1 MSEVADG
8 PDDSTRSA
16 LEKTLLWKLDLHILP
31 IVTLIYLASFLDR
44 ANIGNARIA
53 GLEKDLNLH
62 GTQFDTA
69 LAAFKYIL
77 CEIPSN
83 IFLKKFRAHRWLG
96 FLIAAWGIVTTLTGL
111 IHTFTDLIAIRL
123 LLGLCEGGLVP
134 GVILYLSS
142 MYKRHELQRR
152 IGFFFAAS
160 SFSGAFGGLL
170 ASAIIQMNGVGNI
183 AGWRWFFI
191 LEGIATVILS
201 IVTIIALPSDI
212 RSAKFLTKEEREY
225 ALWRL
230 EQDCELPCIDENYQ
244 AATQKEAHE
253 HSSVE
258 SEDLKQEQEVFEW
271 RELRRGLFD
280 VHALLTGLAS
290 FGFIVSLYSFSY
302 FFPTIVTGLGY
313 SGVQAQLHTVPPYAV
328 AVFVTVAVAFLSDH
342 TRLRDPFIIALLP
355 LTMMGYI
362 IAIVATTNKVRYIGA
377 CFIAAGT
384 YASAPCI
391 FTSLA
396 NNTSGHY
403 KRATAIAVNI
413 SFANAGGFVAT
424 FIYTPELDQGP
435 RYKKGHTVAL
445 GLVVFGW
452 VVIVAHLLYCLYEN
466 KARREGR
473 RDSNITKYKALRDAG
488 LTRAPIGDRHPKFMF
503 TP

>member
-1 MSEVADG
+1 MPEFADG

-16 LEKTLLWKLDLHILP
+16 LEKTILRKLDLHILP

-44 ANIGNARIA
+44 TNIGNARIA

-69 LAAFKYIL
+69 LAVFFITYIL

-83 IFLKKFRAHRWLG
+83 VFLRKFRAHRWLG
-96 FLIAAWGIVTTLTGL
+96 FLVAAWGITTTLMGL
-111 IHTFTDLIAIRL
+111 IRTFTDLVAVRL

-134 GVILYLSS
+134 GVVLYLSS

-152 IGFFFAAS
+152 IGLFFAAS

-201 IVTIIALPSDI
+201 IVTITALPSDI
-212 RSAKFLTKEEREY
+212 RTAKFLTKDERDY

-230 EQDCELPCIDENYQ
+230 KQDCELPCIDDDYQ

-253 HSSVE
+253 HSSVK
-258 SEDLKQEQEVFEW
+258 SEDLDQEQEVFEW
-271 RELRRGLFD
+271 RELRRGIFD
-280 VHALLTGLAS
+280 AHTLLTGLAS
-290 FGFIVSLYSFSY
+290 FGFTTSLYSFSY

-328 AVFVTVAVAFLSDH
+328 AVFMTVAVAFLSDR
-342 TRLRDPFIIALLP
+342 TRLRDPFVIVLLP

-362 IAIVATTNKVRYIGA
+362 IAIVATTNRVRYIGS
-377 CFIAAGT
+377 CFIASGT
-384 YASAPCI
+384 YASVPCI
-391 FTSLA
+391 FTGLA

-403 KRATAIAVNI
+403 KRAAAIAVNI
-413 SFANAGGFVAT
+413 GFANASGFVAT
-424 FIYTPELDQGP
+424 FIYTPDQGP
-435 RYKKGHTVAL
+435 RYKKGHTIAL
-445 GLVVFGW
+445 GLMVFGW
-452 VVIVAHLLYCLYEN
+452 VMIVAHLLYCLYEN

-473 RDSNITKYKALRDAG
+473 RDSNIAKYKALRDAG

>member
-62 GTQFDTA
+62 GTQ
-69 LAAFKYIL
+69 YIL

-111 IHTFTDLIAIRL
+111 IHTFTDLVAIRL

-134 GVILYLSS
+134 GVV
-142 MYKRHELQRR
+142 
-152 IGFFFAAS
+152 A

-201 IVTIIALPSDI
+201 IVTVIALPSDI

-230 EQDCELPCIDENYQ
+230 EQDCELPCIDDNYQ

-313 SGVQAQLHTVPPYAV
+313 SGVQAQLHTVL
-328 AVFVTVAVAFLSDH
+328 VAVAFLSDH

-384 YASAPCI
+384 
-391 FTSLA
+391 TSLA

-424 FIYTPELDQGP
+424 FIYTPEPDQGP

-473 RDSNITKYKALRDAG
+473 RDTNIAKYKALRDAG